1 VCHAEKIELTY
12 LLSLLVTQA
21 KLLKTLTAV
30 VLIMDNSRLEK
41 LTNFFLINV
50 FFLILFGVIMVFSAS
65 YMYAT
70 ENMGSS
76 YFFLIKQIIF
86 ISLGLLLALIFSK
99 MKVLYLYKHS
109 YKINALLGVL
119 VTLTLIPG
127 FRVVIKG
134 SKRWLNLG
142 FMHLQPGEFL
152 KYSLMLASIKYF
164 ENFNHYSPKQRV
176 IYISGIIYPL
186 AIFILQPDFGTFF
199 ISALIIGFIAFL
211 SSFPRKYFYSV
222 LIVGMIGA
230 FGILI
235 SAPYRVKRLLTFLDP
250 WKDPRGAGFQVIQ
263 SFLAFANGSFFGQGL
278 GNSNEKL
285 FYLPEA
291 YNDFIFS
298 VIGEELGFVGV
309 LITILMF
316 LSFIFLGFKLSVSL
330 KSRVG
335 SIMVSAIIFVIG
347 LQAFMNMGVVLGIL
361 PTKGLNLPF
370 ISYGGSSM
378 VANLSALGLIF
389 ACLKIQPND
398 SATVKSNFKSEQKVP
413 LKGVFNT

>member
-1 VCHAEKIELTY
+1 MSE
-12 LLSLLVTQA
+12 
-21 KLLKTLTAV
+21 
-30 VLIMDNSRLEK
+30 NNRLEK
-41 LTNFFLINV
+41 LTNYFLINV

-76 YFFLIKQIIF
+76 YFFLFKQLIF
-86 ISLGLLLALIFSK
+86 ITLGILLALVFSRLK
-99 MKVLYLYKHS
+99 ILYLYKQA
-109 YKINALLGVL
+109 YKINAFFGFL

-127 FRVVIKG
+127 LSVVIKG

-142 FMHLQPGEFL
+142 FMNLQPGEFL
-152 KYSLMLASIKYF
+152 KYTLMLAAIRYF
-164 ENFNHYSPKQRV
+164 ENFNNYSPKQRV
-176 IYISGIIYPL
+176 IYLSGLIYPL
-186 AIFILQPDFGTFF
+186 GVFILQPDFGTFF
-199 ISALIIGFIAFL
+199 ISSLIIGFIAYL
-211 SSFPRKYFYSV
+211 SSFPRRYFYSAV
-222 LIVGMIGA
+222 LMGGIVA

-250 WKDPRGAGFQVIQ
+250 WKDPRGSGFQVIQ

-298 VIGEELGFVGV
+298 VVGEELGFIGV
-309 LITILMF
+309 VVTVLMF
-316 LSFIFLGFKLSVSL
+316 ISFIFIGLKMAISL

-335 SIMVSAIIFVIG
+335 SIMISTIIFTIG
-347 LQAFMNMGVVLGIL
+347 FQAFMNMGVVLGVL

-378 VANLSALGLIF
+378 VANLAALGLVF
-389 ACLKIQPND
+389 ACIKIQPGD
-398 SATVKSNFKSEQKVP
+398 VKEIKKKGKQGPVGALRSA
-413 LKGVFNT
+413 FN

>member
-1 VCHAEKIELTY
+1 M
-12 LLSLLVTQA
+12 S
-21 KLLKTLTAV
+21 
-30 VLIMDNSRLEK
+30 DNNRLEK
-41 LTNFFLINV
+41 LTNYFLINI

-76 YFFLIKQIIF
+76 YHFLIKQLVF
-86 ISLGLLLALIFSK
+86 IGLGLSIALIFSK
-99 MKVLYLYKHS
+99 LKILFLYKNA
-109 YKINALLGVL
+109 YKINAFFAFIL
-119 VTLTLIPG
+119 TLTLVPG
-127 FRVVIKG
+127 LRVVIKG

-152 KYSLMLASIKYF
+152 KFTLMLAAIRYF
-164 ENFNHYSPKQRV
+164 ENFNNYTPKQRV
-176 IYISGIIYPL
+176 IYLSGLVYPL
-186 AIFILQPDFGTFF
+186 GIFVLQPDFGTFF

-222 LIVGMIGA
+222 LVMVMIGA

-250 WKDPRGAGFQVIQ
+250 WKDPRGSGFQVIQ
-263 SFLAFANGSFFGQGL
+263 SFLAFANGAFFGQGL

-298 VIGEELGFVGV
+298 VVGEELGFIGV
-309 LITILMF
+309 LITALMF
-316 LSFIFLGFKLSVSL
+316 VSFIFIGFKMAISL

-335 SIMVSAIIFVIG
+335 SIMVSAIVFAIG
-347 LQAFMNMGVVLGIL
+347 FQAFMNMGVVLGVL

-378 VANLSALGLIF
+378 VANLAALGLIF
-389 ACLKIQPND
+389 ACIKIQPGDAKEAKNKGKQTPVGALK
-398 SATVKSNFKSEQKVP
+398 SA
-413 LKGVFNT
+413 FN

>member
-1 VCHAEKIELTY
+1 MNE
-12 LLSLLVTQA
+12 
-21 KLLKTLTAV
+21 
-30 VLIMDNSRLEK
+30 NNRLEK
-41 LTNFFLINV
+41 LTNYFLINV
-50 FFLILFGVIMVFSAS
+50 FFIILFGVIMVFSAS

-76 YFFLIKQIIF
+76 YFFLIKQLIF
-86 ISLGLLLALIFSK
+86 IAMGLAIALVFSK
-99 MKVLYLYKHS
+99 LKILYLYKQA
-109 YKINALLGVL
+109 YKINAFFGFL
-119 VTLTLIPG
+119 VTLTLVPG
-127 FRVVIKG
+127 LRVVIKG

-142 FMHLQPGEFL
+142 FMNLQPGEFL
-152 KYSLMLASIKYF
+152 KYTLMLAAIRYF
-164 ENFNHYSPKQRV
+164 ENFNNYTPKQRV
-176 IYISGIIYPL
+176 VYLSGIVYPL

-211 SSFPRKYFYSV
+211 SSFPRKYFYSALV
-222 LIVGMIGA
+222 MGMIGA

-263 SFLAFANGSFFGQGL
+263 SFLAFANGAFFGQGL

-298 VIGEELGFVGV
+298 VVGEELGFIGV
-309 LITILMF
+309 LVTVLMF
-316 LSFIFLGFKLSVSL
+316 ISFIFIGLKMAISL

-335 SIMVSAIIFVIG
+335 SIMVAAIVFAIG
-347 LQAFMNMGVVLGIL
+347 FQAFMNMGVVLGVL

-378 VANLSALGLIF
+378 VANLAALGLIF
-389 ACLKIQPND
+389 ACVKIQPSDAKEVKNLGKQTPVKALR
-398 SATVKSNFKSEQKVP
+398 SAFGS
-413 LKGVFNT
+413 

>member
-1 VCHAEKIELTY
+1 M
-12 LLSLLVTQA
+12 S
-21 KLLKTLTAV
+21 
-30 VLIMDNSRLEK
+30 DNNRLEK
-41 LTNFFLINV
+41 LSNYFLINV

-76 YFFLIKQIIF
+76 YYFLIKQLVF
-86 ISLGLLLALIFSK
+86 IALGLGIALIFSK
-99 MKVLYLYKHS
+99 LKILYLYKQA
-109 YKINALLGVL
+109 YKINAFFGFL

-127 FRVVIKG
+127 LSVVIKG

-142 FMHLQPGEFL
+142 FMNLQPGEFL
-152 KYSLMLASIKYF
+152 KYTLMLASIRYF
-164 ENFNHYSPKQRV
+164 ENFNNYTPKQRA
-176 IYISGIIYPL
+176 IYLSGILYPL
-186 AIFILQPDFGTFF
+186 AVFILQPDFGTFF

-211 SSFPRKYFYSV
+211 SSFPRKYFYSAV
-222 LIVGMIGA
+222 VVGAISA

-250 WKDPRGAGFQVIQ
+250 WKDPRGSGFQVIQ

-298 VIGEELGFVGV
+298 VVGEELGFVGV
-309 LITILMF
+309 IVTVLMF
-316 LSFIFLGFKLSVSL
+316 ISFIFIGLKMSISL

-335 SIMVSAIIFVIG
+335 SIMVATIIFTIG
-347 LQAFMNMGVVLGIL
+347 FQAFMNMGVVLGVL

-378 VANLSALGLIF
+378 VANLAALGLIF
-389 ACLKIQPND
+389 ACIRIQPGD
-398 SATVKSNFKSEQKVP
+398 AREVKSKGKQTGLKALKSA
-413 LKGVFNT
+413 FN

>member
-1 VCHAEKIELTY
+1 MSE
-12 LLSLLVTQA
+12 
-21 KLLKTLTAV
+21 
-30 VLIMDNSRLEK
+30 NSRLEK
-41 LTNFFLINV
+41 LSNYFLINV

-76 YFFLIKQIIF
+76 YHFLVKQLIF
-86 ISLGLLLALIFSK
+86 IALGLTGALVFSK
-99 MKVLYLYKHS
+99 LKILYLYKHA
-109 YKINALLGVL
+109 YKINAAFGFLL
-119 VTLTLIPG
+119 TLTLVPG
-127 FRVVIKG
+127 IRVVIKG

-152 KYSLMLASIKYF
+152 KYTLMLAAIRYF
-164 ENFNHYSPKQRV
+164 ENFNHYNPKQRV
-176 IYISGIIYPL
+176 IYLSGIVYPL
-186 AIFILQPDFGTFF
+186 AIFVLQPDFGTFF
-199 ISALIIGFIAFL
+199 IASLIIGFIAFL
-211 SSFPRKYFYSV
+211 SSFPRKYFYSAVV
-222 LIVGMIGA
+222 LGMIGA

-235 SAPYRVKRLLTFLDP
+235 SAPYRVKRLFTFLDP
-250 WKDPRGAGFQVIQ
+250 WKDPRGSGFQVIQ

-298 VIGEELGFVGV
+298 VVGEELGFVGV
-309 LITILMF
+309 LTTALMF
-316 LSFIFLGFKLSVSL
+316 VSFIFIGLKMAISL

-335 SIMVSAIIFVIG
+335 SIMVAAIIFSIG
-347 LQAFMNMGVVLGIL
+347 FQAFMNMGVVLGVL

-378 VANLSALGLIF
+378 VANLAALGLIF
-389 ACLKIQPND
+389 ACIKIQPGDAKEVKNKGKQNPIGALK
-398 SATVKSNFKSEQKVP
+398 SA
-413 LKGVFNT
+413 FN